1 MKMDA
6 DRLTDAY
13 GQLFPR
19 RLQLAHLALVAHAE
33 EASPDGWATPDMVI
47 QFSRLYRVPRARLG
61 GLVGLLCRR
70 HPGPRRDVWT
80 DAVREPKQATPHLIG
95 QHDRAVQVALG
106 WCLFARDLW
115 LPRSVL
121 H

>member
-1 MKMDA
+1 MEVHA
-6 DRLTDAY
+6 
-13 GQLFPR
+13 R
-19 RLQLAHLALVAHAE
+19 RVRLALVAHAE
-33 EASPDGWATPDMVI
+33 EASPDGWPTPAMVA
-47 QFSRLYRVPRARLG
+47 QFARLYRVPRATLG

-70 HPGPRRDVWT
+70 HPGTSRDVWV
-80 DAVREPKQATPHLIG
+80 DAIRDPARATPHLIR

-115 LPRSVL
+115 MPRPVL

>member
-1 MKMDA
+1 MTPDKLMEA
-6 DRLTDAY
+6 HAR
-13 GQLFPR
+13 LFPR
-19 RLQLAHLALVAHAE
+19 RVRLAHLALVAHAE
-33 EASPDGWATPDMVI
+33 EASPDGWPTPAMVA
-47 QFSRLYRVPRARLG
+47 QFARLYRVPRATLG

-70 HPGPRRDVWT
+70 HPGTSRDVWV
-80 DAVREPKQATPHLIG
+80 DAIRDPARATPHLIR

-115 LPRSVL
+115 MPRPVL

>member
-1 MKMDA
+1 MTPE
-6 DRLTDAY
+6 RLMEAHAR
-13 GQLFPR
+13 LFPR
-19 RLQLAHLALVAHAE
+19 RVRLAHLALVAHAE
-33 EASPDGWATPDMVI
+33 EASPDGWPTPAMVA
-47 QFSRLYRVPRARLG
+47 QFARLYRVPRATLG

-70 HPGPRRDVWT
+70 HPGTSRDVWV
-80 DAVREPKQATPHLIG
+80 DAIRDPARATPHLIR

-115 LPRSVL
+115 MPRPVL

>member
-1 MKMDA
+1 MTP
-6 DRLTDAY
+6 DRLMEAHAR
-13 GQLFPR
+13 LFPR
-19 RLQLAHLALVAHAE
+19 RVRLAHLALVAHAE
-33 EASPDGWATPDMVI
+33 EASPDGWPTPAMVA
-47 QFSRLYRVPRARLG
+47 QFARLYRVPRATLG

-70 HPGPRRDVWT
+70 HPGTSRDVWV
-80 DAVREPKQATPHLIG
+80 DAIRDPARATPHLIR

-115 LPRSVL
+115 MPRPVL